1 MRRIAL
7 QILCLFMLI
16 VPNFGYGQNTLV
28 VVELFSSQGCS
39 SYPPTDEYLFGARL
53 AKGYHRTGM
62 ACGLLGLYRLGR

>member
-1 MRRIAL
+1 LHRIAL

-39 SYPPTDEYLFGARL
+39 SYPPTDEYLSEL
-53 AKGYHRTGM
+53 V
-62 ACGLLGLYRLGR
+62 